1 MKIGNSHGND
11 QKYDN
16 YLQKKYHS
24 LNFDLFIMW
33 LYYLLYDLLSKSSS

>member
-1 MKIGNSHGND
+1 MKIGNSHGKNMIIIY
-11 QKYDN
+11 K
-16 YLQKKYHS
+16 KKYHS